1 MYYIYKK
8 RYIEEKNSL
17 NTKDTKKFGYTKLR
31 LTEDYESE
39 SDEEKQTRKKPDKKE
54 PPKKPT
60 STDMKEFNKLVIK
73 EETGMNRELFK
84 TYFNFQIST
93 AMLKA
98 VYKTHSKKESNDLI
112 NVIKS
117 GLSGLK
123 DEIKEMSED

>member
-1 MYYIYKK
+1 MYYIYKE

-17 NTKDTKKFGYTKLR
+17 NTKDTKKFGYKKLR
-31 LTEDYESE
+31 FTEDYESE
-39 SDEEKQTRKKPDKKE
+39 SEEEKQTRKKPDKKE

-60 STDMKEFNKLVIK
+60 STDMKKFNKLVIK
-73 EETGMNRELFK
+73 EETDINRELFK
-84 TYFNFQIST
+84 KYFNFQMST

-98 VYKTHSKKESNDLI
+98 VYKINSKKENNDLI

-123 DEIKEMSED
+123 DKIKEMSGD

>member
-1 MYYIYKK
+1 MYYIYKE

-39 SDEEKQTRKKPDKKE
+39 SDKEKQTRKKPDKKE

-84 TYFNFQIST
+84 TYFNFQMST

>member
-1 MYYIYKK
+1 MYYIYKE

-39 SDEEKQTRKKPDKKE
+39 SYEEKQTRKKPDKKE

-73 EETGMNRELFK
+73 EETGMNREFFK
-84 TYFNFQIST
+84 TYFNFQMST